1 MTDHDDSL
9 TMQVAAILVAAG
21 RGERSGRRD
30 KVLQRLG
37 DRTVIAH
44 ALTPFLD
51 EPRVTTIVLVVP
63 PGRESEFEEAAFPD
77 GPPPGRI
84 VRVVP
89 GGERRQ
95 DSVANG
101 LAVLGRE
108 IELVAVHDAARPL
121 HRHDMLVRLI
131 ETAATVGAAVPAV
144 PPRDTIAQVDEGS
157 GLLAP
162 VDLQRGRLRAIQTPQ
177 LFRRDWLMAAHATAA
192 ADRVEATDDAGLV
205 RRLGKPV
212 AFVAGEADNIKLTLD
227 SDFELAAALL
237 RARGSA
243 RKDDHP

>member
-9 TMQVAAILVAAG
+9 TFQVAAILVAAG

-37 DRTVIAH
+37 DRTVLAH
-44 ALTPFLD
+44 ALRPFLE

-63 PGRESEFEEAAFPD
+63 PGRNAEFEDAAFPT
-77 GPPPGRI
+77 GPPRGRGIRI
-84 VRVVP
+84 VE

-101 LAVLGRE
+101 LASLGPE

-131 ETAATVGAAVPAV
+131 EAAATVGAAVPAV
-144 PPRDTIAQVDEGS
+144 APRDTIAEVDEVT
-157 GLLAP
+157 GLLSAG
-162 VDLQRGRLRAIQTPQ
+162 LERGRLRAIQTPQ
-177 LFRRDWLMAAHATAA
+177 VFRRDWLLAAHATAA
-192 ADRVEATDDAGLV
+192 ADKVEATDDSGLV
-205 RRLGKPV
+205 RRLGRPV

-227 SDFELAAALL
+227 SDFELAEALL
-237 RARGSA
+237 LARGNA
-243 RKDDHP
+243 GKDERP